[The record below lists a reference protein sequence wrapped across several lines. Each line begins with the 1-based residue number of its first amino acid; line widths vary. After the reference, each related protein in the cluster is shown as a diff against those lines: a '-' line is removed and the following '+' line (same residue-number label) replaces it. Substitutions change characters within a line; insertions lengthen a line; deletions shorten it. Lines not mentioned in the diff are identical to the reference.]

1 MVYIIY
7 DIYIY
12 MIWYILYYI
21 LYYNYY
27 KSYMIHDMT
36 AESNMSTH
44 LVHQNMP
51 LTWHNFQLDLEFCEK
66 SLSAAASL
74 RVLKVIQKFHHS
86 NGRGGRGG
94 QIWPS
99 LELILANLGIW
110 IGCLANK
117 HGSVCSEPDTWKT
130 SCWGKMQW
138 KCGFQVE
145 SGWVA
150 NTHEAGAVRPKTS
163 AILGSFTN
171 PLLSQVY
178 RFWVYN
184 LPRLRFKPAHHVAA
198 LHLSCKLQS
207 HGRMRR
213 ESGSTLLT
221 LAAMDLD
228 KHTIYDGK
236 QVPNPPIM
244 LSLCQAMAGAP
255 TSSFRRSHQPP
266 AIWIGR
272 RFHNF
277 SSRSGVKQSYKS
289 AQLASRSTWDSSSPT
304 GPYRVVFIPQKL
316 PDGAAEQLGRSDTAQ
331 LCEWDGPSWHG
342 LGKKK
347 TCHHDHETMIYHG
360 DVCRNVD
367 QEQRNR

>member
-1 MVYIIY
+1 
-7 DIYIY
+7 
-12 MIWYILYYI
+12 
-21 LYYNYY
+21 
-27 KSYMIHDMT
+27 MT

-44 LVHQNMP
+44 PVHQNMP

-117 HGSVCSEPDTWKT
+117 HGSVCSVEPDTWKT

-138 KCGFQVE
+138 KCGFQVD

-207 HGRMRR
+207 QKNAVNLGRPFWL
-213 ESGSTLLT
+213 SPVWTWINT
-221 LAAMDLD
+221 N
-228 KHTIYDGK
+228 TIYDGK

-244 LSLCQAMAGAP
+244 LSLCQAMAGAAP

-277 SSRSGVKQSYKS
+277 WSRSGVKQSYKS
-289 AQLASRSTWDSSSPT
+289 AQLASRSTWDFSSPAALPSRLHLT
-304 GPYRVVFIPQKL
+304 PKTPRRSSWADLTPLNCASRMDRV
-316 PDGAAEQLGRSDTAQ
+316 GMGWE
-331 LCEWDGPSWHG
+331 
-342 LGKKK
+342 KK
-347 TCHHDHETMIYHG
+347 TCHHDHETMITWR
-360 DVCRNVD
+360 CM
-367 QEQRNR
+367 